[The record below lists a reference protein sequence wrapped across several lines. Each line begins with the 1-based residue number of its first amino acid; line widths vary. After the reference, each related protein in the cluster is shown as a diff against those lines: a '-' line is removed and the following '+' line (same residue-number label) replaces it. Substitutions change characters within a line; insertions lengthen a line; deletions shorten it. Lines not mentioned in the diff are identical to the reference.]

1 MEYSTKAIRPIKSI
15 SITMQ
20 LIKGTNNSFVI
31 GLTLIIDVLSMQVQH
46 QAWQFLTHWHTLL
59 LNNLYKLTVSAGPVP
74 LDQWF
79 FGQMVLTF
87 NVPLIFLS
95 PVPIVRSI
103 VLLVPCYLITF
114 VHRTITT
121 LFLMFLVLCST
132 GPLVGFQTF

>member
-1 MEYSTKAIRPIKSI
+1 MDRLIYLSRGHIPNLGPLGPLLHVEKFVVGGGWWSRPI
-15 SITMQ
+15 
-20 LIKGTNNSFVI
+20 L
-31 GLTLIIDVLSMQVQH
+31 VLS
-46 QAWQFLTHWHTLL
+46 LSLKL
-59 LNNLYKLTVSAGPVP
+59 NNNLYKLTVSAGPVP

-87 NVPLIFLS
+87 NVPLIILS